1 MERQNQCSARPSQSD
16 RPSRPRRYC
25 IRSPQVVHNP
35 ERDRFELW
43 VAGDL
48 VGVLGYSSEVVDG
61 KPTISVMH
69 TVIYDEYTG
78 PAWGTTGPGSAG
90 LRQTLRCAIAARLQ
104 LHQTLRRRPSRHRRA
119 GTGLILFWPQ

>member
-1 MERQNQCSARPSQSD
+1 VQRKTQSVRPPQSAQAILHQIS
-16 RPSRPRRYC
+16 
-25 IRSPQVVHNP
+25 QVVHNP

-48 VGVLGYSSEVVDG
+48 VGVLGYTAETIDG

-78 PAWGTTGPGSAG
+78 HGLGSRLARG
-90 LRQTLRCAIAARLQ
+90 VVAYARHRDARL
-104 LHQTLRRRPSRHRRA
+104 RPVCSFTKRYVDAHPGA
-119 GTGLILFWPQ
+119 VELVPA